1 MHVFKEKKL
10 TILGVLGFATLATN
24 AAAHPGAHVHPHDGA
39 HWLVLVSALGL
50 VAIAGGLAAAR
61 VRSRK

>member
-1 MHVFKEKKL
+1 MHILKEKKL
-10 TILGVLGFATLATN
+10 TIVGVLGLATLATN

-61 VRSRK
+61 ARSRK